1 MSETQTSQLPTPEVA
16 HTMIVGVHKQAYL
29 GRLRQ
34 HGEVPETEKEA
45 TALVDL
51 GIDLFQNSSEE
62 PSTKSA
68 SEGFDYG
75 DGPYAMAKVAH
86 DQLTGGAEIAP
97 GFPKAS
103 SHGDHVENS
112 FSDFEPG
119 LVDATYSA
127 AQQLAGDPNV
137 YGAAVVKRAENEK
150 VAAELAKQA
159 TAPVTPAAVS
169 A

>member
-1 MSETQTSQLPTPEVA
+1 MSETQTPQLPTLEVA
-16 HTMIVGVHKQAYL
+16 HTTIVGIHKQAFL

-34 HGEVPETEKEA
+34 HGEMPETEKEA
-45 TALVDL
+45 AALVDL
-51 GIDLFQNSSEE
+51 GIDLFQNTSEDE
-62 PSTKSA
+62 LTKSA
-68 SEGFDYG
+68 SADFDYG
-75 DGPYAMAKVAH
+75 KGPYALAKAAH
-86 DQLTGGAEIAP
+86 DQFVGGEIAP
-97 GFPKAS
+97 GFPKES
-103 SHGDHVENS
+103 SHGNNHVENR

-150 VAAELAKQA
+150 VAAELSKQA
-159 TAPVTPAAVS
+159 TAPVTPAAAS